1 MSKIRVGV
9 LRGGPSSEYDVSLK
23 TGANVLKNLPD
34 KYIGYDIFVSR
45 DGAWHIGGV
54 PVTIGVV
61 TDRVDVIWNALHGA
75 YGEDGKVQG
84 FLEAARI
91 PYTGSGVFSSLFAMN
106 KHLAKDRLKNAPV
119 KIPIAEVLERSED
132 ITEVALRIFRSF
144 PQPCVVKPVANGSS
158 VGVSVARDFNSLVG
172 ALERAFAISDRV
184 LVEEHIKGKEATCG
198 VVDAF
203 RGAEHYVLPPGEI
216 RVPKERFFDNEL
228 KYSGTTAEIFPGNF
242 TKEEKRILE
251 EAAVWVH
258 RELGLRH
265 YSRSDFIVSPRGIY
279 FLESNTLPGLSEE
292 SLFPKALSA
301 VGSNLSEFTDHVLT
315 LAISRK

>member
-1 MSKIRVGV
+1 MIFLSRETA
-9 LRGGPSSEYDVSLK
+9 RGIL
-23 TGANVLKNLPD
+23 A
-34 KYIGYDIFVSR
+34 
-45 DGAWHIGGV
+45 GV

-84 FLEAARI
+84 FWKRREFHTR
-91 PYTGSGVFSSLFAMN
+91 VQCFSSLFAMN

-184 LVEEHIKGKEATCG
+184 LVEEHIKGKEAACG

-216 RVPKERFFDNEL
+216 RVPKKGF
-228 KYSGTTAEIFPGNF
+228 
-242 TKEEKRILE
+242 
-251 EAAVWVH
+251 
-258 RELGLRH
+258 
-265 YSRSDFIVSPRGIY
+265 
-279 FLESNTLPGLSEE
+279 
-292 SLFPKALSA
+292 
-301 VGSNLSEFTDHVLT
+301 
-315 LAISRK
+315 